1 MPVNQKTKHNN
12 SVEAL
17 DAGWL
22 GYKRTTS
29 ETQTKQQG
37 GIVQISV
44 STRKEAWIL
53 KVAVSLHAINETA
66 EWENPHIVP
75 ENYIKGAKR
84 AREELLNN
92 KKVVSFRRKGSVIK
106 IIVIISGMLQA
117 ILETSKNKIKG
128 QSFETL
134 TQKIRHN
141 PILAWEVLSYLRH
154 SCSFK

>member
-1 MPVNQKTKHNN
+1 MINFASGKCKHGPQIKNTTQKN
-12 SVEAL
+12 SAK
-17 DAGWL
+17 AAIQ
-22 GYKRTTS
+22 YA
-29 ETQTKQQG
+29 
-37 GIVQISV
+37 

-66 EWENPHIVP
+66 EWENPRIVP
-75 ENYIKGAKR
+75 ENYVKGAKR

-92 KKVVSFRRKGSVIK
+92 KKVVSIRRKGSVIK
-106 IIVIISGMLQA
+106 IIVIICSMLQA

-134 TQKIRHN
+134 TQKTWHN